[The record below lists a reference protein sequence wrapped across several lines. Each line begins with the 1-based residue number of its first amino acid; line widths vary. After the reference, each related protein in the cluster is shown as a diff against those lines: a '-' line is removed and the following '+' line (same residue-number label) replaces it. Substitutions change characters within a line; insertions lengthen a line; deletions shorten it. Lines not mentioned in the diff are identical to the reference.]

1 MQVSTVPFAAIKR
14 LLQEA
19 GFVAEKYPNGCNA
32 FSYPDTNSVILLPQ
46 YDDDQEEF
54 VYYHHLAVI
63 RHDLDYLDLMER
75 ADFDRF
81 VAKYQRRSQMQKC
94 RISFADFSRVLAALG
109 FELAEH
115 PDHNRFIHSS
125 TQAQIALPKQQP
137 QDIVETVHLSI
148 TEHILDEHDLIQA
161 AAFIKLLKNG

>member
-1 MQVSTVPFAAIKR
+1 MQTSDVPFSAIKR

-32 FSYPDTNSVILLPQ
+32 FSYPDTHSVILLPQ
-46 YDDDQEEF
+46 YYDDQEEF

-63 RHDLDYLDLMER
+63 RHDSDYLDLMVR

-94 RISFADFSRVLAALG
+94 QIRFSDFSQVLAELG
-109 FELAEH
+109 FELVEH
-115 PDHNRFIHSS
+115 AGHSLFQRFT
-125 TQAQIALPKQQP
+125 TQARIALPKHQP
-137 QDIVETVHLSI
+137 QDVVETVHLSI
-148 TEHILDEHDLIQA
+148 AEHVLDEHDLIQPS
-161 AAFIKLLKNG
+161 AFIELLKNT